1 MRDLLH
7 DAQLYRFV
15 RQQPQRLERL
25 RPRGGSEQ
33 APGRS
38 GALRHAPPKNACRAD
53 RAESVPARHRVLPP
67 RSARAPF
74 GLWQWRS
81 AEHPGD
87 LSVAERLWLGVF
99 AYVVGFEQDAGS
111 VQLTRRGGA
120 RRDELVQVLSLLL
133 AQLNE
138 VFLFH
143 SGSPP
148 KTDQPQDTPLDT
160 NIKSSLTE
168 D

>member
-1 MRDLLH
+1 
-7 DAQLYRFV
+7 
-15 RQQPQRLERL
+15 
-25 RPRGGSEQ
+25 
-33 APGRS
+33 
-38 GALRHAPPKNACRAD
+38 
-53 RAESVPARHRVLPP
+53 
-67 RSARAPF
+67 
-74 GLWQWRS
+74 
-81 AEHPGD
+81 
-87 LSVAERLWLGVF
+87 
-99 AYVVGFEQDAGS
+99 VGFEQDAGS

-133 AQLNE
+133 AELDE

-148 KTDQPQDTPLDT
+148 KTHQPQDKPLDT